1 MFRPLASLG
10 IALSTLVVTLPAAI
24 AADLPLR
31 PVPLTE
37 LSTEERIR
45 LGLDDRLWSTESD
58 RQALLRAIDYSLS
71 YLASSKAVD
80 AYAAYPVPGVT
91 RDRVRRSLERFRELV
106 VYTTSATD
114 LQAALLREFELYES
128 VGNDGLGT
136 VHFTGY
142 FEPTYWAS
150 RVPTAEYRYPL
161 YRRPPTLEQWTEPHP
176 TRLELEGVD
185 GLQSS
190 RGRLRGLELVWL
202 RDRLEAFLV
211 QVQGSARLQLTD
223 GSMMSVGYHGRTN
236 YDYTSLGRELVNEG
250 MFTLEELTLPLVI
263 QYFQDHPEDLSRY
276 IPRNNRF
283 VFFRE
288 TDGGAPAG
296 TLEFPVTAERTIATD
311 KSIMPMGALAIIQLD
326 LPLETAE
333 STLEVRPV
341 SRFVLNQDTGGAI
354 QGAGRVDV
362 FMGTG
367 AIAGDRAGLMNSDG
381 QLYFLLLRD

>member
-1 MFRPLASLG
+1 MFRPVVSLA
-10 IALSTLVVTLPAAI
+10 IALCTAVVALPAAI
-24 AADLPLR
+24 ATDLPLR
-31 PVPLTE
+31 STPLTE
-37 LSTEERIR
+37 LSSEEQAR

-58 RQALLRAIDYSLS
+58 RQALLTAIDYSLD

-80 AYAAYPVPGVT
+80 AYTQYPVPGVT

-106 VYTTSATD
+106 VYSTSATD
-114 LQAALLREFELYES
+114 LQAAILREFELYES

-142 FEPTYWAS
+142 FEPTFAAS

-176 TRLELEGVD
+176 TRVELEGVD
-185 GLQSS
+185 GLQGSQ
-190 RGRLRGLELVWL
+190 GRLRGLELVWL

-223 GSMMSVGYHGRTN
+223 GSTMSVGYNGRTHH
-236 YDYTSLGRELVNEG
+236 DYTSLGRELVNEG
-250 MFTLEELTLPLVI
+250 KFTLEELTLPIVL
-263 QYFQDHPEDLSRY
+263 QYFQENPADLSRY
-276 IPRNNRF
+276 IPRNDRF
-283 VFFRE
+283 VFFHE
-288 TDGGAPAG
+288 TDGGAPSG

-311 KSIMPMGALAIIQLD
+311 KTIMPMGALAIIQLD
-326 LPLETAE
+326 LPLETAA
-333 STLEVRPV
+333 STFEVRPV

-354 QGAGRVDV
+354 QGPGRVDI

-367 AIAGDRAGLMNSDG
+367 QTAGDRAGLMNSDG
-381 QLYFLLLRD
+381 QLYFLLLRE

>member
-10 IALSTLVVTLPAAI
+10 IILCSVVVALPAAI

-31 PVPLTE
+31 SRPLTE
-37 LSTEERIR
+37 LSTEEQAR

-58 RQALLRAIDYSLS
+58 RQALLTAIDHSLN
-71 YLASSKAVD
+71 YLASGKAAD
-80 AYAAYPVPGVT
+80 AYAAYPVPEIT

-106 VYTTSATD
+106 VTSASATD
-114 LQAALLREFELYES
+114 LQAAILREFELYES

-142 FEPTYWAS
+142 FEPTFAAS

-161 YRRPPTLEQWTEPHP
+161 YRRPPTLEQWAEPHP
-176 TRLELEGVD
+176 TRVELEGMD
-185 GLQSS
+185 GLQGHQ
-190 RGRLRGLELVWL
+190 GRLRGLELVWL

-211 QVQGSARLQLTD
+211 QVQGAAQLQLTD
-223 GSMMSVGYHGRTN
+223 GSTMSVGYNGRTN
-236 YDYTSLGRELVNEG
+236 HDYTSLGRELVNEG
-250 MFTLEELTLPLVI
+250 KFTLEELTLPLVI
-263 QYFQDHPEDLSRY
+263 QYFRDHPEDLSRY

-283 VFFRE
+283 IFFHE
-288 TDGGAPAG
+288 TAGGAPAG

-311 KSIMPMGALAIIQLD
+311 KAIMPMGALAIIQLD
-326 LPLETAE
+326 LPLETAA
-333 STLEVRPV
+333 STFEVRPV

-354 QGAGRVDV
+354 QGPGRVDI

-367 AIAGDRAGLMNSDG
+367 QTAGDRAGLMNSDG
-381 QLYFLLLRD
+381 QLYFLLLRE